1 MYDNDDDDGY
11 TDNRIKGVVFCP
23 KSNSTKLADCI
34 FTKCYSTHKYMRI
47 QWSNGT
53 TTQQINLYERERDL
67 NLVCNPHFIW
77 IEMLFFIRSTI
88 RILHNNRTHAK
99 MNSCYVIM
107 VLVIYA
113 CAFFFFLLIIYW
125 IALNEIPLLNLIVLL
140 AADAFHLHLKQCNAF
155 FCACHC
161 HSTTKHYM
169 NSDAKQR
176 TNNIRWLSFLIAKA
190 RMRWSLMSSVLKYA
204 IQMKREYQ
212 MNFSLVS
219 R

>member
-1 MYDNDDDDGY
+1 
-11 TDNRIKGVVFCP
+11 
-23 KSNSTKLADCI
+23 
-34 FTKCYSTHKYMRI
+34 MR
-47 QWSNGT
+47 
-53 TTQQINLYERERDL
+53 ERERPEPCVQPAFHM
-67 NLVCNPHFIW
+67 NRNA
-77 IEMLFFIRSTI
+77 FFYIRLTI

-99 MNSCYVIM
+99 MNSCYMIM

-140 AADAFHLHLKQCNAF
+140 ATDAFHLHLKQCNAF
-155 FCACHC
+155 FCACHR

-176 TNNIRWLSFLIAKA
+176 RNNIRWLSFLIAKA
-190 RMRWSLMSSVLKYA
+190 RTQWSLMSSVLKYA

>member
-1 MYDNDDDDGY
+1 MYDDDDKY

-23 KSNSTKLADCI
+23 KSNSTKLVDCI

-47 QWSNGT
+47 QWWNGT
-53 TTQQINLYERERDL
+53 TTHQINSYERERETWTL
-67 NLVCNPHFIW
+67 CATRISYESKCF
-77 IEMLFFIRSTI
+77 FFIRSTI

-140 AADAFHLHLKQCNAF
+140 ATDAFHLHLKQCNAF
-155 FCACHC
+155 FCACHR

-176 TNNIRWLSFLIAKA
+176 RNNIRWLSFLIAKA
-190 RMRWSLMSSVLKYA
+190 RTRWSLMSSVLKYA
-204 IQMKREYQ
+204 IQMNREYQ
-212 MNFSLVS
+212 MNFLVS